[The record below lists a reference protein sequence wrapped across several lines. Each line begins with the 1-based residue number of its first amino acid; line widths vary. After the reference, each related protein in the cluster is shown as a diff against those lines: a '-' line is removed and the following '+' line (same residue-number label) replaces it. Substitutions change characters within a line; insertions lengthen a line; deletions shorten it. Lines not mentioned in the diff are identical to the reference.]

1 MSMFTAGVGI
11 RSDKLDSIFEAFAQ
25 VQKGQVSG
33 TGLGLFGVRRR
44 AEGLG
49 GSCGARHNTQSS
61 TGTGTVMWFT
71 IPYLVDDLGG
81 LAMGLG
87 SCSAKSNGSLALGGW
102 LVPSFATMGTMT
114 PRSLAAITDA
124 VRRHNFVAIVVDD
137 TLTIRKLMEKTL
149 LQMGISRVEGYEN
162 GSKGLEAMMAQQV
175 DLVFTDVQMPI
186 MTGPEVCI

>member
-1 MSMFTAGVGI
+1 
-11 RSDKLDSIFEAFAQ
+11 
-25 VQKGQVSG
+25 
-33 TGLGLFGVRRR
+33 
-44 AEGLG
+44 
-49 GSCGARHNTQSS
+49 
-61 TGTGTVMWFT
+61 MWFT

-87 SCSAKSNGSLALGGW
+87 SCSAKSNGSGG

-114 PRSLAAITDA
+114 PRTLTAITNA
-124 VRRHNFVAIVVDD
+124 VRRHNLVAIVVDD
-137 TLTIRKLMEKTL
+137 TLMIRKLMEKAL
-149 LQMGISRVEGYEN
+149 LQMGISRVECYEN